1 MKKTALFLASIAL
14 LQSCWLAKPKV
25 SSNDNQSDSA
35 NIDFESF
42 PTRFGTISD
51 TGSRNTPEPTKR
63 ETVPFGKDKSALDS
77 SKLLSADKMKAP
89 TSINLLPKTL
99 TWLDFESGYSKAV
112 KENKILMVDAYTDWC
127 YWCKVMD
134 RETFSDSTVI
144 STLNT
149 HFVTVKLNPEKDR
162 TFRFGDTTMNQVE
175 LYRWLGHGNIF
186 GFPTTYFW
194 ISPGKSEERYSLAGY
209 NEPKAFMD
217 ILGQITAKKK

>member
-1 MKKTALFLASIAL
+1 MKKTALFLSCIAL
-14 LQSCWLAKPKV
+14 FQSCWLAKPEV
-25 SSNDNQSDSA
+25 SGNDSQSDSA
-35 NIDFESF
+35 NIDFKSF
-42 PTRFGTISD
+42 PNRIVNKLD

-63 ETVPFGKDKSALDS
+63 ETVPFEKDKSTMDS
-77 SKLLSADKMKAP
+77 SKLLSGDKMKSP
-89 TSINLLPKTL
+89 TAINLVPKTL

-112 KENKILMVDAYTDWC
+112 KENKILMVEAYTDWC
-127 YWCKVMD
+127 HSCKVMD

-144 STLNT
+144 RTLNT

-175 LYRWLGHGNIF
+175 LYRWLGYGNTF

-194 ISPGKSEERYSLAGY
+194 ISPGKSPERDSLAGY
-209 NEPKAFMD
+209 NEPKAFME